1 MKEPLPAAAVP
12 SCRPNCMMKWKTF
25 VIGYALALALLL
37 FAQHRPEQ
45 APQSSTFA
53 HIVDLTHSINPSSTP
68 RSPASQA
75 LLPQPISAVVRYG
88 NSGRAATQFATRLEA
103 PAHYAP
109 ALWSVAQI
117 PPERLFAPLAVIDVS
132 AQARRNPD
140 YQLTVSDIAEWEK
153 VRGQIPQGAVVM
165 ARTGWDTRWS
175 SPGAYRNNDGRGVPH
190 FPGFSLQAARFLVEG
205 RNVVGLGIDTASVSS
220 GDVSNSFS
228 PVRNYTLSHSVY
240 QIANVANLGQA
251 PQTGGLVL
259 VAPAKLQDS
268 SQAPA
273 RVLALAR

>member
-1 MKEPLPAAAVP
+1 
-12 SCRPNCMMKWKTF
+12 MMKWKTF

-45 APQSSTFA
+45 SRQSSTFA
-53 HIVDLTHSINPSSTP
+53 HIVDLTHSISASSTP
-68 RSPASQA
+68 RSPASQT
-75 LLPQPISAVVRYG
+75 LLPRPISAVVRYG
-88 NSGRAATQFATRLEA
+88 SRGKAATKFATRLEA

-117 PPERLFAPLAVIDVS
+117 PPERLFAPLAVIDVR
-132 AQARRNPD
+132 AQVRRNQD
-140 YQLTVSDIAEWEK
+140 YQLTVTDIAEWE
-153 VRGQIPQGAVVM
+153 RIHGQIPQGAVVM
-165 ARTGWDTRWS
+165 ARTGWDTRWA
-175 SPGAYRNNDGRGVPH
+175 SPGSYRNNDGGGVPH

-205 RNVVGLGIDTASVSS
+205 RNVVGLGIDTASISS
-220 GDVSNSFS
+220 GDTSNSFS
-228 PVRNYTLSHSVY
+228 TVRNYTLSHSVY

-251 PQTGGLVL
+251 PPSGGLVL

>member
-1 MKEPLPAAAVP
+1 
-12 SCRPNCMMKWKTF
+12 MMKWKTF

-45 APQSSTFA
+45 ARQSSTFA
-53 HIVDLTHSINPSSTP
+53 HVVDLTHSISANSTP